1 MSVTA
6 SPSTTQASISQTL
19 PSTVPQKTAGEHN
32 PYHVIISLNTTV
44 CLTDK
49 SVVYSQA
56 PSTADLMVHVARKIP
71 TKWYQVGILLRIE
84 TTTLDTFEKE
94 VADHDQV
101 RLCIKVFQQWEK
113 EVKVPFTWETIVSIL
128 ERLDEMKTAAEL
140 KEWLN
145 K

>member
-1 MSVTA
+1 MFLIA
-6 SPSTTQASISQTL
+6 C
-19 PSTVPQKTAGEHN
+19 TVEIIDYFVSDKTGM
-32 PYHVIISLNTTV
+32 
-44 CLTDK
+44 
-49 SVVYSQA
+49 YSQA
-56 PSTADLMVHVARKIP
+56 PSTADLMLYVAQKIP
-71 TKWYQVGILLRIE
+71 TMWYRVGILLDVE

-101 RLCIKVFQQWEK
+101 RLCIKVFQQWKK

-128 ERLDEMKTAAEL
+128 ERLGEMKTATEL

>member
-1 MSVTA
+1 MTSVFIFDCMYNRNHCKKNLFFV
-6 SPSTTQASISQTL
+6 S
-19 PSTVPQKTAGEHN
+19 
-32 PYHVIISLNTTV
+32 
-44 CLTDK
+44 DK

-56 PSTADLMVHVARKIP
+56 PSTADLMLYVAQKIP
-71 TKWYQVGILLRIE
+71 TMWYRVGILLDVE

-101 RLCIKVFQQWEK
+101 RLCIKVFQQWKK
-113 EVKVPFTWETIVSIL
+113 EVKVPFTWETIVGIL
-128 ERLDEMKTAAEL
+128 ERLGEMKTATEL